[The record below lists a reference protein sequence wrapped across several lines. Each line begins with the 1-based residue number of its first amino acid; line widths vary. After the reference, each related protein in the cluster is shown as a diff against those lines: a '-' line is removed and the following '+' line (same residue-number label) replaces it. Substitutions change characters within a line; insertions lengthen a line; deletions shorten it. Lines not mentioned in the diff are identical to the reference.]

1 MRIRKPR
8 AVKSAPVK
16 KKKQVNPRV
25 PRTRNY
31 NTETESQ
38 HFGKIRAGLRNIS
51 RWWKPFQVA
60 LRLASEKWEVGGRLK
75 TLYKCC
81 RCKKCL
87 DRQSVE
93 VNHKIAVGSLK
104 SYNDLPG
111 FCERLFV
118 EDVSL
123 LEVLCKECHKE
134 ETAWQREQRNSA
146 EQK

>member
-1 MRIRKPR
+1 MRKPI
-8 AVKSAPVK
+8 KTTSAK
-16 KKKQVNPRV
+16 KKAPKAPRV
-25 PRTRNY
+25 PRTRN
-31 NTETESQ
+31 NGTETESQ

-60 LRLASEKWEVGGRLK
+60 LRMAGVKCNIGGRIK
-75 TLYKCC
+75 TLYKCAE
-81 RCKKCL
+81 CKRL
-87 DRQSVE
+87 LIRQSVE
-93 VNHKIAVGSLK
+93 VNHKVPVGSLK

-134 ETAWQREQRNSA
+134 ETIKQREERNSA